1 MKYLYISLLLI
12 LCSFLGFSQETT
24 FNDSMVVIT
33 MHNGDMRIGN
43 ILSDDGREILFLSKD
58 VGKIYLRKENVKSIV
73 PYKSEDFQIVDTE
86 AQVHLRPD
94 IISQPMRYLL
104 IRRKTTQWLT
114 CMVLKYILPPRIDS
128 LLV

>member
-1 MKYLYISLLLI
+1 MKYLYISLLLT

-58 VGKIYLRKENVKSIV
+58 VGRYTYGRKMWKVSFRTNQKIFR
-73 PYKSEDFQIVDTE
+73 
-86 AQVHLRPD
+86 
-94 IISQPMRYLL
+94 
-104 IRRKTTQWLT
+104 
-114 CMVLKYILPPRIDS
+114 
-128 LLV
+128 